1 MSRLKWK
8 QYSLTI
14 LETGEVRTLPATSDS
29 IARDLARQRLAEDYW
44 QLGDFTIQRDS
55 FEATGWDEDI
65 LTITHN
71 GETVATLQRPSTTQR
86 RKDSHAKS
94 EPYRGSQ
101 TAP

>member
-1 MSRLKWK
+1 MSRRKWK
-8 QYSLTI
+8 QYTLTL
-14 LETGEVRTLPATSDS
+14 LESGEVRTLPASSDS

-44 QLGDFTIQRDS
+44 LVGDFSIQRESYD
-55 FEATGWDEDI
+55 ATGWTNGVV
-65 LTITHN
+65 TITRN